1 MKLKLFISYSHQD
14 ENIKK
19 GFVKHLSP
27 LKDKGLIEDW
37 YDRKILAGEDL
48 QSKINNNLEEADI
61 ICLCISANFLHSNEC
76 KKEKDNSFRL
86 KNEKGI
92 TIIPIIL
99 SPCGWQDDVDI
110 SKLLALPTDGIAVST
125 YSNQDEAW
133 LDVYEGLKKVLNKEL
148 KIRQLEVGDE
158 FQNFLQE
165 TQMLS
170 KSHSKKETVL
180 LDDIFVFPDLDKF
193 DENREFEKSLNL
205 KELLQ
210 NINIFKKIVI
220 AGEDLSGKTTIC
232 KIIFKELRRKFFIP
246 VYIFDKNRFEGK
258 IENKVLY
265 ALKDQYKNFDIED
278 FQIYKEKIVPII
290 DDFHKAKNKEKHIEY
305 LIRNYNS
312 CILIVDDVFSLNLK
326 DEILINSFNYYRIE
340 ELKASLRYNL
350 IKKWHTLSDKQD
362 DIDYKNIDQ
371 KIELINQILGKNIGK
386 GILPSFPFYI
396 LSAIVTYETFALPLD
411 QEISSQGYCYQAFI
425 VYYLMKKGVKNDEI
439 DIYIN
444 FLTEF
449 ANYLYQNKINELS
462 QDLFY
467 SFIDSYSNKYNLPIK
482 QEILIINLEQIILV
496 DSFNN
501 YSFRYPYLYYFFVAK
516 YLVEHIEQKEIKKE
530 IDNIINNLHVDEN
543 AYISIFMTHHS
554 RNLNILDE
562 IELNA
567 LTLFDNYSVATI
579 DKKEVDFF
587 DGQIEKII
595 KLSLSPRLTS
605 PENVRKEILNKQD
618 EFEINQQNKAIKKDE
633 DENEYDPLEK
643 DLRRAIRTVEV
654 IGYVMK
660 NRAGSIEIN
669 KLEEMFLEAM
679 KVHLRVLSSFFE
691 LIKNEKGQQE
701 IVSFLLKMIKKIID
715 KKTTKKEEINIQD
728 LEKYARQFFWKSNFF
743 VVYGVINKI
752 VHSLGSDKLIKIVNK
767 VCDEMNTPASFLVK
781 HGILMW
787 YNKNLQIDKYAKKLE
802 DKEFSLLGKD
812 ILKLMI
818 IQYCSV
824 QHLNFK
830 DRQRIEQLFNFSPG
844 RLLLKNKNTL

>member
-1 MKLKLFISYSHQD
+1 MKPKLFISYSHKD
-14 ENIKK
+14 EEYIKK

-232 KIIFKELRRKFFIP
+232 KIIFKELRRKLFIP

-290 DDFHKAKNKEKHIEY
+290 DDFHKAKNKENIFLKPRKYTRQIT
-305 LIRNYNS
+305 LN
-312 CILIVDDVFSLNLK
+312 VF
-326 DEILINSFNYYRIE
+326 
-340 ELKASLRYNL
+340 
-350 IKKWHTLSDKQD
+350 
-362 DIDYKNIDQ
+362 
-371 KIELINQILGKNIGK
+371 
-386 GILPSFPFYI
+386 
-396 LSAIVTYETFALPLD
+396 YE
-411 QEISSQGYCYQAFI
+411 
-425 VYYLMKKGVKNDEI
+425 
-439 DIYIN
+439 
-444 FLTEF
+444 
-449 ANYLYQNKINELS
+449 
-462 QDLFY
+462 
-467 SFIDSYSNKYNLPIK
+467 
-482 QEILIINLEQIILV
+482 
-496 DSFNN
+496 
-501 YSFRYPYLYYFFVAK
+501 
-516 YLVEHIEQKEIKKE
+516 
-530 IDNIINNLHVDEN
+530 
-543 AYISIFMTHHS
+543 
-554 RNLNILDE
+554 
-562 IELNA
+562 
-567 LTLFDNYSVATI
+567 
-579 DKKEVDFF
+579 
-587 DGQIEKII
+587 
-595 KLSLSPRLTS
+595 
-605 PENVRKEILNKQD
+605 
-618 EFEINQQNKAIKKDE
+618 
-633 DENEYDPLEK
+633 
-643 DLRRAIRTVEV
+643 
-654 IGYVMK
+654 
-660 NRAGSIEIN
+660 
-669 KLEEMFLEAM
+669 
-679 KVHLRVLSSFFE
+679 
-691 LIKNEKGQQE
+691 
-701 IVSFLLKMIKKIID
+701 
-715 KKTTKKEEINIQD
+715 
-728 LEKYARQFFWKSNFF
+728 
-743 VVYGVINKI
+743 
-752 VHSLGSDKLIKIVNK
+752 
-767 VCDEMNTPASFLVK
+767 
-781 HGILMW
+781 
-787 YNKNLQIDKYAKKLE
+787 
-802 DKEFSLLGKD
+802 
-812 ILKLMI
+812 
-818 IQYCSV
+818 
-824 QHLNFK
+824 
-830 DRQRIEQLFNFSPG
+830 
-844 RLLLKNKNTL
+844 